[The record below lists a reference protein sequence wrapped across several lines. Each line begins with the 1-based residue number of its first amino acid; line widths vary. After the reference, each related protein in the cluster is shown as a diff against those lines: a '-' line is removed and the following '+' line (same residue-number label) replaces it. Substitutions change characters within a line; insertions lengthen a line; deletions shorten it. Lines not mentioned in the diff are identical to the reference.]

1 MTSAIGAAAGAVQ
14 SELSVAVARKALDV
28 QEQQGQAAVELIQSA
43 GTSVPAGGKGS
54 LVDVVA

>member
-1 MTSAIGAAAGAVQ
+1 MTSAVGSAVANA
-14 SELSVAVARKALDV
+14 SANEFSISVARKALDV

-43 GTSVPAGGKGS
+43 SVSADGRGR